1 MAIELSEHAISTGF
15 QLLHVTSAESTNVAA
30 LRAVEAGADRFWVVA
45 DEQSAGRGRHGRVW
59 QSPPGN
65 LYASLGLRAP
75 CPSAVTPLLGF
86 VAGLS
91 LAQAIAAVAPL
102 LRAVLHLKWP
112 NDCQID
118 GAKVAGILLEGTSLA
133 AAPGFPG
140 GQTGVA
146 IGMGVN
152 IQHFPEG
159 LDQRATALGVHARG
173 IDPAALFEALS
184 AAIAGNL
191 ALFDQGQGF
200 AAIRQ
205 GWLEFALPL
214 GTALRVRLPSG
225 ERRGRFAGLDPTGHL
240 LLETNG
246 VTETIMVGD
255 VFPVDDVLSPED
267 ATRNVG

>member
-1 MAIELSEHAISTGF
+1 MELSQAAQTAGF
-15 QLLHVTSAESTNVAA
+15 QLLHVTRSESTNVAA

-45 DEQSAGRGRHGRVW
+45 DEQTAGRGRHGRVW

-75 CPSAVTPLLGF
+75 CPPAVMPLLGF

-91 LAQAIAAVAPL
+91 LAEAIAAVAPGI
-102 LRAVLHLKWP
+102 RAAVHLKWP

-118 GAKVAGILLEGTSLA
+118 GAKVAGILLEGTSLMA
-133 AAPGFPG
+133 AQGFAG

-152 IQHFPEG
+152 VRHFPAG
-159 LDQRATALGVHARG
+159 LDQRATALVEHARDL
-173 IDPAALFEALS
+173 DPGLLFEALS
-184 AAIAGNL
+184 ERTCENL
-191 ALFDQGQGF
+191 VLFDQGRGF
-200 AAIRQ
+200 EAIRQ
-205 GWLEFALPL
+205 GWLKFALPL

-225 ERRGRFAGLDPTGHL
+225 ERQGRFAGLDPTGHL

-267 ATRNVG
+267 AMRIVG